1 MFAVSPNDDRRAI
14 LHLDARLH
22 PDDRDLT
29 GPEWAEVAHRLA
41 RAADIE
47 IPGKGHGCR
56 WIALQA
62 QPRRLDLIANLIHL
76 DGAWHA
82 PPTDVLRRLAAEA
95 RRIEED
101 LQLIPVRA
109 TPSARAGSGLA
120 PTASAQLANVL
131 AQIADEPAGPLAAV
145 RGLVEHVAHRLS
157 SQSGAAGGDTAHRL
171 ELIARRLHTIQQDL
185 DATAGHL
192 FQTRV
197 AAAPSAVQRP
207 RPPSPVRERSL
218 LPLADRFLSIR
229 RDPHSGEVLARGGD
243 PEAHGILQRVGFV
256 AVVRLHETYHRA
268 PTGLAEPDESRL
280 ATAAVARL
288 RAAGYHVDC
297 HEDFDTDSRPAS
309 YPPLGSSVAYLA
321 ERIRQAV
328 TTEEA
333 ADALTEL
340 TAAHDGILAALH
352 EVLTSVADFH
362 DGLGEAS
369 DLYIARR
376 LRYLADEHLGVIR
389 SDLSH
394 TRNALAERHAPHPGR
409 STCTQEVPAT
419 ERERSAVCAC
429 PPPPRT
435 LPAPPPP
442 VAAGLRR

>member
-1 MFAVSPNDDRRAI
+1 MSKRTVVGHWPGLDDSAFGDEHTTWSSIQWATHLEDPYLEHLFAVSPNDDRRAI

-29 GPEWAEVAHRLA
+29 GPEWAEVAHRLS
-41 RAADIE
+41 RAAGIE
-47 IPGKGHGCR
+47 IPGKKHGCR

-145 RGLVEHVAHRLS
+145 RGLVEHVAHRIAS
-157 SQSGAAGGDTAHRL
+157 HPGAAGGDTAHRL

-197 AAAPSAVQRP
+197 ATAPSAVQRP
-207 RPPSPVRERSL
+207 
-218 LPLADRFLSIR
+218 A
-229 RDPHSGEVLARGGD
+229 
-243 PEAHGILQRVGFV
+243 
-256 AVVRLHETYHRA
+256 HRA
-268 PTGLAEPDESRL
+268 L
-280 ATAAVARL
+280 
-288 RAAGYHVDC
+288 
-297 HEDFDTDSRPAS
+297 
-309 YPPLGSSVAYLA
+309 
-321 ERIRQAV
+321 
-328 TTEEA
+328 
-333 ADALTEL
+333 
-340 TAAHDGILAALH
+340 
-352 EVLTSVADFH
+352 
-362 DGLGEAS
+362 
-369 DLYIARR
+369 
-376 LRYLADEHLGVIR
+376 
-389 SDLSH
+389 
-394 TRNALAERHAPHPGR
+394 
-409 STCTQEVPAT
+409 
-419 ERERSAVCAC
+419 
-429 PPPPRT
+429 
-435 LPAPPPP
+435 
-442 VAAGLRR
+442 